1 MPEKREKAITVAN
14 DKGLQV
20 ELSELGATLYFSQWS
35 VFVSARNAFNKH
47 LENRVRVKNPDLPDR
62 IKGVERRAE
71 LTKVFGAIS
80 AAELKKAVRAV
91 NSMHE
96 DEDNVLREGT
106 KPEMVEALMLR
117 YAPKRQR
124 KRSLEEE

>member
-1 MPEKREKAITVAN
+1 MPEKREKAIIVTH
-14 DKGLQV
+14 KGSEV

-62 IKGVERRAE
+62 MKGVERRAE
-71 LTKVFGAIS
+71 LLKVFSAIS

-106 KPEMVEALMLR
+106 KPEMVEALILR

-124 KRSLEEE
+124 KRPLEEE